1 MKCSHQPLKAET
13 GTERDQRRLK
23 EALDKEWGRQHGDTQ
38 TKANKNTK
46 LFQDSMYAIFVK
58 SRGFKDLKYYLGCLL
73 VMTQTKTKIQFL
85 HY

>member
-1 MKCSHQPLKAET
+1 MA
-13 GTERDQRRLK
+13 ERDQRRLE

-38 TKANKNTK
+38 TKANTNTN

-73 VMTQTKTKIQFL
+73 VMTQTKTNTQFYACL
-85 HY
+85 GVNIF